1 MIVDIQLIGKRIE
14 EARETR
20 GLMRKELADQIKVAA
35 STITRYEKGEIAK
48 IKMPIIESIAHVLQ
62 VNPMWI
68 IGKSDFKET
77 KDMLSSWNNKDNNL
91 TDKEERQ
98 IESDL
103 EDMLHSMS
111 SAAYEGENDFEDI
124 EAFKATIKSAMI
136 QAKKIAKKKYTPK
149 KYKKD

>member
-1 MIVDIQLIGKRIE
+1 MPSEQKLREIFKINLNNLF
-14 EARETR
+14 ETR
-20 GLMRKELADQIKVAA
+20 RDLQQSDLATYMGV
-35 STITRYEKGEIAK
+35 SNTTVSNWVNGY
-48 IKMPIIESIAHVLQ
+48 KMPRMDKIDKICEFFDVPRS
-62 VNPMWI
+62 
-68 IGKSDFKET
+68 
-77 KDMLSSWNNKDNNL
+77 NL
-91 TDKEERQ
+91 LDKKQTTDLTTREERQ

-111 SAAYEGENDFEDI
+111 SAAYEGENDFEDL